1 MLHLYLCTATGCS
14 QDGPER
20 GRGEK
25 KGEDD
30 KNKREPQIFQ
40 GLTWRQQKRPGD
52 GVESIW
58 VKISSGGRT
67 WKTYCTQMLISKRG
81 LTTGRSKENTQEQR
95 NSLCWEILLPL
106 AMTEGV
112 ADAGGKVAARQ
123 WWHSLKVPWSWSL
136 MVSEVSATGQL
147 PHWRRSKTK
156 KGPCDATNLH
166 YPSSALYWQILKL
179 HQLAEEKYVQ
189 GPAPVSRSRTKKG
202 RLGAE
207 RK

>member
-95 NSLCWEILLPL
+95 NSLCWDILLPL
-106 AMTEGV
+106 VIRAWLILVEKWLPGNDGIAWRCHEAGLWWLLRWVPLGSSHTEG
-112 ADAGGKVAARQ
+112 DPK
-123 WWHSLKVPWSWSL
+123 P
-136 MVSEVSATGQL
+136 
-147 PHWRRSKTK
+147 K
-156 KGPCDATNLH
+156 KGLVMLPICTIPTV
-166 YPSSALYWQILKL
+166 PS
-179 HQLAEEKYVQ
+179 
-189 GPAPVSRSRTKKG
+189 TG
-202 RLGAE
+202 RY
-207 RK
+207 